1 MKNKQFNTLLR
12 PELAQAGGFQ
22 KNLVIGNRIPKDY
35 FVTTGYGESDITV
48 HAGSYHLALKSAGIE
63 MANIM
68 TYSSILPGIAN
79 EIPKPVLVTHGAVVE
94 SIMAVANGTKGELLS
109 AGIIYG
115 WLYDRYTN
123 EKFGGLVCEHNGN
136 YSDEDIRLKLRE
148 SLNELYING
157 FEEQLFAQRD
167 PSDHSITPAGKKLWH
182 CPGCP
187 VFYKLHLSRSGLSDK
202 LIINDAELRRTV

>member
-1 MKNKQFNTLLR
+1 MKNKQLNTLLR

-22 KNLVIGNRIPKDY
+22 KNLVVGNRIPKDY
-35 FVTTGYGESDITV
+35 FVTTGSGESDITV

-79 EIPKPVLVTHGAVVE
+79 EIPKPAHVTHGAVVE

-136 YSDEDIRLKLRE
+136 YTDEEIRFKLRE

-157 FEEQLFAQRD
+157 FEEQYSLRD
-167 PSDHSITPAGKKLWH
+167 TRLITQSCQPEKNFGTAMVAL
-182 CPGCP
+182 CFTSYLYP
-187 VFYKLHLSRSGLSDK
+187 VLDYPT
-202 LIINDAELRRTV
+202 N

>member
-1 MKNKQFNTLLR
+1 MKNKQLNTLLR

-22 KNLVIGNRIPKDY
+22 KNLVVGNRIPRDY
-35 FVTTGYGESDITV
+35 FVTTGSGESDITV

-79 EIPKPVLVTHGAVVE
+79 EIPKPAHTTHGAVVE
-94 SIMAVANGTKGELLS
+94 SIMAVSNGTKGELLN

-115 WLYDRYTN
+115 WLHNRYTN

-136 YSDEDIRLKLRE
+136 YTDEEIRFKLRE

-157 FEEQLFAQRD
+157 FEEQF
-167 PSDHSITPAGKKLWH
+167 T
-182 CPGCP
+182 
-187 VFYKLHLSRSGLSDK
+187 LSDIH
-202 LIINDAELRRTV
+202 LISKSCQPEKNFGTALVALCFTSYVYPILDFPSN